1 MDVMF
6 DNKKAGRKDVKSPL
20 HGLCCYRIRYTY
32 KFALLHS
39 CFPLMQIMFIH
50 CRPQ

>member
-6 DNKKAGRKDVKSPL
+6 DNKKAGRKDVKSPF
-20 HGLCCYRIRYTY
+20 YIYMYINVYTY